1 LHKEAEEVISMDWF
15 TAAPGNDPETLF
27 VDAIATLFAWGSVVV
42 AVFFLVLSVTA
53 VMVVYRRRRL
63 WCVQAERTAEVEFEE
78 VGLPGRRRAVAVH
91 SCSLFSPPTH
101 VTCDRWCLAAEISAR
116 RPLTPT
122 PQRRHP

>member
-1 LHKEAEEVISMDWF
+1 MDWF
-15 TAAPGNDPETLF
+15 AAAPWNDPGALF

-63 WCVQAERTAEVEFEE
+63 WCVQAGRTAEVEFEE

-101 VTCDRWCLAAEISAR
+101 VTCNRWCLAAEISAR
-116 RPLTPT
+116 RPLTAPLKGAAHET
-122 PQRRHP
+122 DAG